1 MRPKRRPS
9 SRRSPPSAV
18 AATSRWSATNSSR
31 SPDEAPSSSPG
42 RLRALLPEELRDRGA
57 PLARLLDRRPRDRLA
72 AVALDD
78 LVEPVELRARQ
89 RLVARVDRAHDAAA
103 AEDRLEDLEVRSA
116 QRVADVDDLQSEAP
130 VGAVG
135 TPAQHRLVVGQALPR
150 RRGHVEAGQREHLR
164 HEALHDAEDVVLL
177 HEAHLDVELREL
189 RLAVGARVLVAK
201 AAGDLVV
208 ALVAAHHQQ
217 LLEELRRLWQRVPGA
232 RLAAVGDEEVAGA
245 LRRRAREDRRL
256 DLQEVLGRQRLAH
269 RADDGVAQD
278 ERVAH
283 ALAAQVEHPVAQAQ
297 HLVDRRVLVDRE
309 RRRLRLRERR
319 DLGDLHLD
327 LAGRD
332 VRVDVLR
339 RAAHDLALRGQDVL
353 GTQPLGGRERLGL
366 VGVEDELD
374 DPGAVAEVD
383 EDEPAVVATAVH
395 PAGDARARSGAAGV
409 QVAGPGVAV
418 RVRPWRL
425 LHLSGPSRDVRS
437 GTVGC
442 RRRQARTQDGRQAGG
457 LSLSEDAARR

>member
-18 AATSRWSATNSSR
+18 AATSRLVG
-31 SPDEAPSSSPG
+31 DEQQQVPGRRAQHLAG

-57 PLARLLDRRPRDRLA
+57 PLARLLDRRPGDRLA

-89 RLVARVDRAHDAAA
+89 RLVARVDRAHDAAG
-103 AEDRLEDLEVRSA
+103 AEHRLEDLEVRSA
-116 QRVADVDDLQSEAP
+116 QRVADVDDLQAEAP

-135 TPAQHRLVVGQALPR
+135 SPAQHRLVVGQALPR

-164 HEALHDAEDVVLL
+164 HEALHDVEDVVLL

-189 RLAVGARVLVAK
+189 RLAVGPRVLVAK

-217 LLEELRRLWQRVPGA
+217 LLEELRRLRQRVPGA

-339 RAAHDLALRGQDVL
+339 RAAHDLALRGEDVL

-409 QVAGPGVAV
+409 QIAGPGVAV

-425 LHLSGPSRDVRS
+425 LHQPIPRSRRMRTTTSAAFSSSSVPALRSRRTVAPSGE
-437 GTVGC
+437 TT
-442 RRRQARTQDGRQAGG
+442 AT
-457 LSLSEDAARR
+457 